1 MNMISIGKKLTFS
14 FLFILVLSAV
24 SISLIVY
31 NMGKLRNRIGLL
43 TGNQTE
49 IMMASQDLV
58 AAIHRSAF
66 CLIEYVKAK
75 KENAELEDIKNN
87 YIGSKN
93 DATSEHFIKLEKNM
107 KENKRF
113 QSDLA
118 LKDKIYSEMYVF
130 YDFGD
135 LIIAADSDKLKKDK
149 LKATKVD
156 NDEDEEEDDDADK
169 GKGKK
174 KGKDKDAEAEAED
187 RPLTEYELI
196 KKINLLSSN
205 VINKC
210 QSMVSSMAQTSGK
223 SIQVEVKNIFS
234 FVVSFSYIALAVYI
248 ISCIVFIFFLSSGI
262 SGPLFKLVTAMA
274 EAEKGVLNVRLNVV
288 GRKDEFR
295 NVGESFNQMLECI
308 CEMISKVL
316 ETSDNLAT
324 NSQQLSSA
332 SVESAA
338 NLLDISKNVNDIN
351 KSSLEI
357 SDNLE
362 KTTSSVEKFSESA
375 QKVATLAATAV
386 EAALTTTQVADSG
399 GKTVKKSVDMIGKIK
414 ESVDIATQVILD
426 LNSASLQINEIVN
439 TITAI
444 ASQTNLLALNAAI
457 EAARAGEQGKGFT
470 VVAEE
475 VRKLAEESADA
486 ADAIGTRIENI
497 LTKTQNAADSMT
509 LGRGRVD
516 DGIRIIREVSTSLDK
531 IIENVNNVNKKITEI
546 SDISSEQSEGSLVMA
561 KTIED
566 ITKLT
571 KNTTE
576 RLGIVATSV
585 EQQTTTVSQISGSTE
600 DLATLADEL
609 HLLVSR
615 FTIHKRN
622 EIQM

>member
-1 MNMISIGKKLTFS
+1 MNIFSIKFRLASAFLVILVLISISIGLYYYNMYKLRTRIDLLKGNITDSMKYSQDIVVNVYQITGLMIKYINSTESGTNVEEIKNSLETAKDQIDTAITDLKKSLDGIKGYNNSRKKDIDKYRWELIDFCEQIITDEESLKTKTNSELMSEINDKGNNLNNQCQTLCVDLTTFS
-14 FLFILVLSAV
+14 KSNMQIEVNQIFNFVNILSYVSLGVFLFLCVYFIL
-24 SISLIVY
+24 
-31 NMGKLRNRIGLL
+31 
-43 TGNQTE
+43 
-49 IMMASQDLV
+49 SQ
-58 AAIHRSAF
+58 
-66 CLIEYVKAK
+66 
-75 KENAELEDIKNN
+75 
-87 YIGSKN
+87 SK
-93 DATSEHFIKLEKNM
+93 
-107 KENKRF
+107 
-113 QSDLA
+113 
-118 LKDKIYSEMYVF
+118 
-130 YDFGD
+130 
-135 LIIAADSDKLKKDK
+135 
-149 LKATKVD
+149 
-156 NDEDEEEDDDADK
+156 
-169 GKGKK
+169 
-174 KGKDKDAEAEAED
+174 
-187 RPLTEYELI
+187 
-196 KKINLLSSN
+196 
-205 VINKC
+205 
-210 QSMVSSMAQTSGK
+210 
-223 SIQVEVKNIFS
+223 
-234 FVVSFSYIALAVYI
+234 
-248 ISCIVFIFFLSSGI
+248 GI
-262 SGPLFKLVTAMA
+262 SSPLVKLVIAMA
-274 EAEKGVLNVRLNVV
+274 EAEKGVLNVRLNVSR
-288 GRKDEFR
+288 RKDEFK
-295 NVGESFNQMLECI
+295 NVGESFNQMLVCI
-308 CEMISKVL
+308 CDMISKVL

-351 KSSLEI
+351 KSSVEI

-362 KTTSSVEKFSESA
+362 KTSDSVESFSESA
-375 QKVATLAATAV
+375 QKVASLAATAV
-386 EAALTTTQVADSG
+386 EAVLTTTQVADSG
-399 GKTVKKSVDMIGKIK
+399 GRTVKKSVDMIGKIK

-475 VRKLAEESADA
+475 VRKLAEESAEA

-516 DGIRIIREVSTSLDK
+516 EGIRIIRDVSLSLDK
-531 IIENVNNVNKKITEI
+531 IIDNVNNVNKKITEI
-546 SDISSEQSEGSLVMA
+546 SSISSEQSENSLVMA

-585 EQQTTTVSQISGSTE
+585 EQQTTTVSQISGATE
-600 DLATLADEL
+600 DLAALADEL

-615 FTIHKRN
+615 FTIHNTN

>member
-1 MNMISIGKKLTFS
+1 MNIFSIKSKLTIS
-14 FLFILVLSAV
+14 LLVILVLSC
-24 SISLIVY
+24 LT
-31 NMGKLRNRIGLL
+31 IGLYYYYMKTL
-43 TGNQTE
+43 RTKINILKDDINE
-49 IMMASQDLV
+49 IMLATQALTNQVQIVTGRLVNIINSQESSEE
-58 AAIHRSAF
+58 SA
-66 CLIEYVKAK
+66 
-75 KENAELEDIKNN
+75 LEDYAK
-87 YIGSKN
+87 SKEVLYDIFDN
-93 DATSEHFIKLEKNM
+93 KL
-107 KENKRF
+107 NKKSF
-113 QSDLA
+113 
-118 LKDKIYSEMYVF
+118 
-130 YDFGD
+130 
-135 LIIAADSDKLKKDK
+135 KKDK
-149 LKATKVD
+149 SAELDDKTID
-156 NDEDEEEDDDADK
+156 EIGNLINDFTDYGDKIIEKDETIANETIHDIVKLLFDK
-169 GKGKK
+169 GADLNEKCSRLVNNLQLITKK
-174 KGKDKDAEAEAED
+174 KIENEVNQIFNHVNYLSYISLAGFFVICIFLIFSLS
-187 RPLTEYELI
+187 RGITIPLI
-196 KKINLLSSN
+196 KL
-205 VINKC
+205 
-210 QSMVSSMAQTSGK
+210 
-223 SIQVEVKNIFS
+223 VK
-234 FVVSFSYIALAVYI
+234 
-248 ISCIVFIFFLSSGI
+248 
-262 SGPLFKLVTAMA
+262 AMA
-274 EAEKGVLNVRLNVV
+274 EGEKGILNVRLNVN
-288 GRKDEFR
+288 RKKDEFR
-295 NVGESFNQMLECI
+295 NVGESFNQMLICI
-308 CEMISKVL
+308 CDMIAKVL

-362 KTTSSVEKFSESA
+362 KTTTSVENFSESA
-375 QKVATLAATAV
+375 QKVASLAATAV

-399 GKTVKKSVDMIGKIK
+399 GRTVKKSVDMIGKIK

-486 ADAIGTRIENI
+486 AEAIGTRIENI

-516 DGIRIIREVSTSLDK
+516 EGIRIIREVSLSLDK

-546 SDISSEQSEGSLVMA
+546 SAISSEQSEDSLVMA

-585 EQQTTTVSQISGSTE
+585 EQQTTTVSQISGATE

-615 FTIHKRN
+615 FTIQNTK
-622 EIQM
+622 EIKM

>member
-1 MNMISIGKKLTFS
+1 
-14 FLFILVLSAV
+14 
-24 SISLIVY
+24 
-31 NMGKLRNRIGLL
+31 
-43 TGNQTE
+43 
-49 IMMASQDLV
+49 
-58 AAIHRSAF
+58 
-66 CLIEYVKAK
+66 
-75 KENAELEDIKNN
+75 
-87 YIGSKN
+87 
-93 DATSEHFIKLEKNM
+93 
-107 KENKRF
+107 
-113 QSDLA
+113 
-118 LKDKIYSEMYVF
+118 
-130 YDFGD
+130 
-135 LIIAADSDKLKKDK
+135 
-149 LKATKVD
+149 
-156 NDEDEEEDDDADK
+156 
-169 GKGKK
+169 KK
-174 KGKDKDAEAEAED
+174 KGKDKDAEAED

-234 FVVSFSYIALAVYI
+234 FVVSFSYIALGVFI
-248 ISCIVFIFFLSSGI
+248 ISCIVFIIFLSSGI

-475 VRKLAEESADA
+475 VRKLAEESAEA

>member
-1 MNMISIGKKLTFS
+1 MNMLSISKKLTFS
-14 FLFILVLSAV
+14 FLFILVLSAI
-24 SISLIVY
+24 SISLIVF
-31 NMGKLRNRIGLL
+31 NMRKLKGGIDFL

-49 IMMASQDLV
+49 IMTASQDLI
-58 AAIHRSAF
+58 AEIDRSAF
-66 CLIEYVKAK
+66 HLVDYINAKEEGKELDEILHNYENSKSNAFDNHFLKLDKNINGVKK
-75 KENAELEDIKNN
+75 FSGGSGLKSDIENAMFN
-87 YIGSKN
+87 
-93 DATSEHFIKLEKNM
+93 
-107 KENKRF
+107 
-113 QSDLA
+113 
-118 LKDKIYSEMYVF
+118 F

-135 LIIAADSDKLKKDK
+135 KIIAN
-149 LKATKVD
+149 
-156 NDEDEEEDDDADK
+156 NDEIN
-169 GKGKK
+169 KK
-174 KGKDKDAEAEAED
+174 SKFV
-187 RPLTEYELI
+187 LI
-196 KKINLLSSN
+196 NEINKNGYL

-210 QSMVSSMAQTSGK
+210 QSLVNSLARLSRTT
-223 SIQVEVKNIFS
+223 IQVEVNNIFS
-234 FVVSFSYIALAVYI
+234 FVEQFSYISLAI
-248 ISCIVFIFFLSSGI
+248 FITSCIIFIFILSTSI
-262 SGPLFKLVTAMA
+262 TLPLTRLVTAMA
-274 EAEKGVLNVRLNVV
+274 EAEKGILNVRLNFTS
-288 GRKDEFR
+288 RRDEFR
-295 NVGESFNQMLECI
+295 SVAESFNQMLECI
-308 CEMISKVL
+308 CDMISKVL

-362 KTTSSVEKFSESA
+362 KTTNSVESFSESA

-475 VRKLAEESADA
+475 VRKLAEESAEA
-486 ADAIGTRIENI
+486 AEAIGTRIENI

-509 LGRGRVD
+509 MGRGRVD
-516 DGIRIIREVSTSLDK
+516 DGIRIIREVSNSLDK

-546 SDISSEQSEGSLVMA
+546 SAISSEQSEGSLVMA

>member
-1 MNMISIGKKLTFS
+1 MNMFSIGKKLTFS
-14 FLFILVLSAV
+14 FLFILTLSII
-24 SISLIVY
+24 SIVFILF
-31 NMGKLRNRIGLL
+31 NMRKMKGGIDFL
-43 TGNQTE
+43 TGNQNE
-49 IMMASQDLV
+49 VMASSQDLI
-58 AAIHRSAF
+58 AEIDRSAF
-66 CLIEYVKAK
+66 HLVDFLNAK
-75 KENAELEDIKNN
+75 EDGKDVEDIINN
-87 YIGSKN
+87 YENSKSNAFDNHFSRLGKNVSGIKRFSMGVNLKN
-93 DATSEHFIKLEKNM
+93 DIE
-107 KENKRF
+107 
-113 QSDLA
+113 
-118 LKDKIYSEMYVF
+118 SEMFVF

-135 LIIAADSDKLKKDK
+135 KIIAYG
-149 LKATKVD
+149 
-156 NDEDEEEDDDADK
+156 DDVKNRTRTD
-169 GKGKK
+169 
-174 KGKDKDAEAEAED
+174 
-187 RPLTEYELI
+187 LI
-196 KKINLLSSN
+196 SEINRNGFN

-210 QSMVSSMAQTSGK
+210 QSIVTSLVRL
-223 SIQVEVKNIFS
+223 SRSTIQVEVNSIFS
-234 FVVSFSYIALAVYI
+234 TVEVFSYIALGVFVL
-248 ISCIVFIFFLSSGI
+248 SCIVFIFLLSTSI
-262 SGPLFKLVTAMA
+262 TSPLARLVTAMA
-274 EAEKGVLNVRLNVV
+274 EAEKGVLNVRLGFS
-288 GRKDEFR
+288 GRRDEFR
-295 NVGESFNQMLECI
+295 FVAESFNQMLECI
-308 CEMISKVL
+308 CDMIAKVL

-362 KTTSSVEKFSESA
+362 KTTNSVESFSESA

-386 EAALTTTQVADSG
+386 EAALTTTKVADSG

-457 EAARAGEQGKGFT
+457 EAARAGDQGRGFN

-475 VRKLAEESADA
+475 VRKLAEESAEA
-486 ADAIGTRIENI
+486 AEAIGTRIENI

-516 DGIRIIREVSTSLDK
+516 DGIRIIREVSNSLDK

-546 SDISSEQSEGSLVMA
+546 SAISSEQSEGSLVMA

-622 EIQM
+622 EIEM

>member
-1 MNMISIGKKLTFS
+1 
-14 FLFILVLSAV
+14 
-24 SISLIVY
+24 
-31 NMGKLRNRIGLL
+31 
-43 TGNQTE
+43 
-49 IMMASQDLV
+49 
-58 AAIHRSAF
+58 
-66 CLIEYVKAK
+66 
-75 KENAELEDIKNN
+75 
-87 YIGSKN
+87 
-93 DATSEHFIKLEKNM
+93 
-107 KENKRF
+107 
-113 QSDLA
+113 
-118 LKDKIYSEMYVF
+118 
-130 YDFGD
+130 
-135 LIIAADSDKLKKDK
+135 
-149 LKATKVD
+149 
-156 NDEDEEEDDDADK
+156 
-169 GKGKK
+169 
-174 KGKDKDAEAEAED
+174 
-187 RPLTEYELI
+187 
-196 KKINLLSSN
+196 
-205 VINKC
+205 
-210 QSMVSSMAQTSGK
+210 MVSSMAQTSGK
-223 SIQVEVKNIFS
+223 SIQVEVKSIFS
-234 FVVSFSYIALAVYI
+234 FVVSFSYIALAVFI
-248 ISCIVFIFFLSSGI
+248 ISCIVFIIFLSSGI

-475 VRKLAEESADA
+475 VRKLAEESAEA

>member
-1 MNMISIGKKLTFS
+1 MNMLSIGKKLTFS
-14 FLFILVLSAV
+14 FLFILILSAI
-24 SISLIVY
+24 SITLILY
-31 NMGKLRNRIGLL
+31 NMRKMKGGIDFL

-49 IMMASQDLV
+49 VMTSSQDLI
-58 AAIHRSAF
+58 AEIDRSAF
-66 CLIEYVKAK
+66 HLVDFLNAKEDGKDVEEIINNYENSKSNAFDNHFSKLGKNVSGIKNFSMGVNLRNDIETEMFTFYDLGDKIIDYGD
-75 KENAELEDIKNN
+75 DIK
-87 YIGSKN
+87 
-93 DATSEHFIKLEKNM
+93 
-107 KENKRF
+107 KRTRN
-113 QSDLA
+113 
-118 LKDKIYSEMYVF
+118 
-130 YDFGD
+130 D
-135 LIIAADSDKLKKDK
+135 LIS
-149 LKATKVD
+149 
-156 NDEDEEEDDDADK
+156 E
-169 GKGKK
+169 
-174 KGKDKDAEAEAED
+174 
-187 RPLTEYELI
+187 
-196 KKINLLSSN
+196 INRNGFN

-210 QSMVSSMAQTSGK
+210 QSIVNSLARLSRTT
-223 SIQVEVKNIFS
+223 IQVEVNNIFS
-234 FVVSFSYIALAVYI
+234 TVEKFSYISLGIFVL
-248 ISCIVFIFFLSSGI
+248 SCIVFIIILSTSI
-262 SGPLFKLVTAMA
+262 SSPLAKLVTAMA
-274 EAEKGVLNVRLNVV
+274 EAEKGILNVRLNFI

-295 NVGESFNQMLECI
+295 SVAESFNQMLECI
-308 CEMISKVL
+308 CDMISKVL

-362 KTTSSVEKFSESA
+362 KTTNSVENFSQSA

-475 VRKLAEESADA
+475 VRKLAEESAEA
-486 ADAIGTRIENI
+486 AEAIGTRIENI

-516 DGIRIIREVSTSLDK
+516 DGIRIIREVSLSLDK

-546 SDISSEQSEGSLVMA
+546 SAISSEQSEGSLVMA

-576 RLGIVATSV
+576 RLGVVATSV